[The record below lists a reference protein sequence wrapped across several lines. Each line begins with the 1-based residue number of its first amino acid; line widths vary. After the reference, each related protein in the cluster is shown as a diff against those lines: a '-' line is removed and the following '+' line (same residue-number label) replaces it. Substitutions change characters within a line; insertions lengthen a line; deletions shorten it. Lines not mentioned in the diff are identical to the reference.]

1 MLPHVVIIG
10 GGFGGLSAARTLRN
24 ADVRVTLIDRR
35 NHHVFQPLLYQV
47 ATATLSPS
55 DIAAPIRWIL
65 RRISNVRVLLAD
77 ASRIDVNARRVELS
91 DGAALDYDWLIVAS
105 GSSHAY
111 FGHSDWEPN
120 APGLK
125 TLEDAIAIRRRILI
139 AFERAEREEDARRER
154 ELLTFVIVG
163 GGPTGVELAG
173 TLAEIARQTL
183 RDDFKSID
191 TARARVV
198 LVEAGPTILPTFPE
212 KLRNAARRSLQR
224 LGIEVREATAVTS
237 VDAHGVMAGSERID
251 AGTVL
256 WAAGVAASS
265 LVKTL
270 GVTLDRAGR
279 VIVEPDLS
287 IPGHP
292 EVFVVGDAAAF
303 LHQGGKLLPGVAQA
317 AMQGAR
323 HAAQTIQRR
332 LRGEPPTPFVY
343 RDLGSM
349 AIVGRRAA
357 ISDLG
362 WIRLSGALAWMA
374 WLFLHIFMLIGFR
387 NRMVVLFE
395 WAVAYFTFQRGARL
409 ITGESKPG
417 SSQT

>member
-1 MLPHVVIIG
+1 VSPHVVIIG
-10 GGFGGLSAARTLRN
+10 GGFGGLSAARALRN

-47 ATATLSPS
+47 ATATLSPG

-65 RRISNVRVLLAD
+65 RRERNVRVLLAD
-77 ASRIDVNARRVELS
+77 ASRIDVNARRIELT
-91 DGAALDYDWLIVAS
+91 DGSALEYDFLIVAT
-105 GSSHAY
+105 GSRHAY
-111 FGHSDWEPN
+111 FGHQDWEKN

-139 AFERAEREEDARRER
+139 AFERAEREEDARRQR

-183 RDDFKSID
+183 RDEFRSVD
-191 TARARVV
+191 TARARIV

-224 LGIEVREATAVTS
+224 LGIEVREGTAVTA

-256 WAAGVAASS
+256 WAAGVAASAI
-265 LVKTL
+265 VRTL
-270 GVTLDRAGR
+270 GVPLDRAGR

-287 IPGHP
+287 IAGHP

-303 LHQGGKLLPGVAQA
+303 LHQGGALLPGVAQA

-323 HAAQTIQRR
+323 HAARTILRR
-332 LRGEPPTPFVY
+332 MRAEPPQAFVY
-343 RDLGSM
+343 RNLGSM

-362 WIRLSGALAWMA
+362 WAQFSGVLAWLS

-387 NRMVVLFE
+387 NRVVVLFE
-395 WAVAYFTFQRGARL
+395 WAVAYITYQRGARL
-409 ITGESKPG
+409 ITGESKPESG
-417 SSQT
+417 